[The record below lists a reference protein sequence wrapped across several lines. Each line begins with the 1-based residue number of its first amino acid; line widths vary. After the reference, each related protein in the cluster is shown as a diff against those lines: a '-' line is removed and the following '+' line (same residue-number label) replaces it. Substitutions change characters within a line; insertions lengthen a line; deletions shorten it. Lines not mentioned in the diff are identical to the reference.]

1 MKHTRQDL
9 KIMQGWSLER
19 KIRVTQTRIM
29 EWYMRYDG
37 QVFISFS
44 GGKDSTVLLDL
55 ARRVYPDI
63 PAVYVD
69 TGLEYPE
76 LRDFVK
82 TKDNVIW
89 LRPRYPFTQILE
101 KYGYPIIS
109 KEISDVINGARKGQP
124 YRLARINGELLDKNG
139 KKSIYNCENY
149 KYLLDAPFKISA
161 RCCYHMKKARL
172 QWLRASAAPQPAP
185 CVLAGRRYFAVSE
198 NDRHS
203 LCPHLWGYC
212 GEPQEGRHPDSENH
226 RCFQIGVYVLY
237 VRRSSGA

>member
-89 LRPRYPFTQILE
+89 LRPRYPFTQIIE

-109 KEISDVINGARKGQP
+109 KEVSDVINGARKGQVQK
-124 YRLARINGELLDKNG
+124 RRFILHTFHGWSTRKISQMEGISHQAVA
-139 KKSIYNCENY
+139 KSIN
-149 KYLLDAPFKISA
+149 LAL
-161 RCCYHMKKARL
+161 KK
-172 QWLRASAAPQPAP
+172 LRKFFAAQ
-185 CVLAGRRYFAVSE
+185 G
-198 NDRHS
+198 
-203 LCPHLWGYC
+203 
-212 GEPQEGRHPDSENH
+212 
-226 RCFQIGVYVLY
+226 
-237 VRRSSGA
+237 

>member
-1 MKHTRQDL
+1 
-9 KIMQGWSLER
+9 
-19 KIRVTQTRIM
+19 
-29 EWYMRYDG
+29 MRYDG

-109 KEISDVINGARKGQP
+109 KEVSDVINGARKGQP
-124 YRLARINGELLDKNG
+124 YRLARLNGELLDKNG

-161 RCCYHMKKARL
+161 RCCYHMKKAPLNKFERQSGGTRL
-172 QWLRASAAPQPAP
+172 RVSWPRKQAAGAILDQVWLQRLRAPAASQPAP

-203 LCPHLWGYC
+203 LCPHLWGHC
-212 GEPQEGRHPDSENH
+212 
-226 RCFQIGVYVLY
+226 
-237 VRRSSGA
+237 